1 MVHDKHVFCLFQSC
15 PIAEHFFSGTS
26 FDPLG
31 WITRFGQL
39 FDKKKQS
46 HYKTSRVCVYTNTR
60 SCAFLMIPLLNAN
73 IQDKF
78 ACLTSSLG
86 QSIKQVQGSS
96 DHNM

>member
-1 MVHDKHVFCLFQSC
+1 MTN
-15 PIAEHFFSGTS
+15 TS
-26 FDPLG
+26 FVFFKVALLPSTFSQAYVDPFE

-39 FDKKKQS
+39 FDKQS
-46 HYKTSRVCVYTNTR
+46 HYKTSPVCVYTNTR
-60 SCAFLMIPLLNAN
+60 SCAFLMIPLLNA
-73 IQDKF
+73 IVQDKF